1 MYKNTKYWTVTE
13 SNVLSNDTVGVQN
26 YVYMT
31 KAEAESKLYR
41 LWGYGANPESGE
53 TRQLLSA
60 YMTEH
65 TGDHIAI
72 LESKVLDYRQPEPA
86 PEPEPEPENDLDTV
100 LRQAVAD
107 GKITAEQYTE
117 ITGKP
122 YESA

>member
-1 MYKNTKYWTVTE
+1 MYKNVKYWTVTE
-13 SNVLSNDTVGVQN
+13 SNVLGNDTVGVQN

-41 LWGYGANPESGE
+41 LWGYGANPESSE

-72 LESKVLDYRQPEPA
+72 LECKVFDYRQPEPA

-107 GKITAEQYTE
+107 GKITAEKYEE
-117 ITGKP
+117 ITGNP
-122 YESA
+122 YEN

>member
-1 MYKNTKYWTVTE
+1 MYNNVKYWTVTE

-65 TGDHIAI
+65 SGDHIAI
-72 LESKVLDYRQPEPA
+72 LESKVFDYRQPEPA
-86 PEPEPEPENDLDTV
+86 PEPEPDLDTV
-100 LRQAVAD
+100 LRQAVED
-107 GKITAEQYTE
+107 GKITAEQYGSIMGGTQ
-117 ITGKP
+117 
-122 YESA
+122 